1 LFHSGYLT
9 IDSKT
14 TTEIIENNEVTKVP
28 AFTFKIPNK
37 EVRLEYQA
45 SIFEDAFQPEPEYLS
60 NLTKDLPSAL
70 LNRNSEMVSNLLHDL
85 LTSISYYQHPAP
97 KQDSTSA
104 QLSLSDQSVTS
115 AQLWEADHPI
125 TSSQLAISEYPATSP
140 QPAGFY
146 NITKSEKYYHAIL
159 HGAFHASG
167 LEVHSE
173 GSGANGRT
181 DMVLFLNDNVRVVI
195 ELKYCIPSLIT
206 CEPDKEHM
214 LSKNVKT
221 LSLSETDKFGVNIEP
236 VTKEFSVALN
246 RAQNQIICLDYAGP
260 YRAAGCSVICMALA
274 IRNRDE
280 VAVRFFE
287 Y

>member
-1 LFHSGYLT
+1 LT

-37 EVRLEYQA
+37 EVRMEYEA
-45 SIFEDAFQPEPEYLS
+45 SIFDDAFQPEPEYLS
-60 NLTKDLPSAL
+60 NLTKVLPSAL
-70 LNRNSEMVSNLLHDL
+70 LNRNSEMVSGLLHDL
-85 LTSISYYQHPAP
+85 LTSISYYQHPST
-97 KQDSTSA
+97 KQDSISAELSISEQSVTSAKLWEPDHPITSA
-104 QLSLSDQSVTS
+104 QLS
-115 AQLWEADHPI
+115 
-125 TSSQLAISEYPATSP
+125 ISEYPATSP
-140 QPAGFY
+140 QPTGFY
-146 NITKSEKYYHAIL
+146 NTTKSEKYYHAIL
-159 HGAFHASG
+159 HGAFHASW

-181 DMVLFLNDNVRVVI
+181 DMVLFLNDKVRVVI
-195 ELKYCIPSLIT
+195 ELKCCLSNSIT
-206 CEPDKEHM
+206 CKTDKEHM
-214 LSKNVKT
+214 LSKIFKKS
-221 LSLSETDKFGVNIEP
+221 SLSKSDMTKANNERA
-236 VTKEFSVALN
+236 TKEFSATLD
-246 RAQNQIICLDYAGP
+246 RGQSQIISLDYAGP